1 MTSKRRSSVLAGA
14 ISAIDPDS
22 LAAEAGLQPGD
33 QVLAVNGQP
42 IRDPVDYRFQT
53 TDDIVE
59 LEVVRQGEVGL
70 VEFEKPIDEPI
81 GIEFEDDA
89 FDGTRICNNKCFFC
103 FLKGLPK
110 GLRKPL
116 YIKDDDYRLSFL
128 HGNFVTLT
136 NLSDD
141 DWVRL
146 EEQRLSPMHVSV
158 HATDLNLRRQLLG
171 NRTAPDILDQLRRL
185 ADMRIEAHTQV
196 VLCPGVND
204 GDALDQTVGDLLRQD
219 NVTSIGVVPVGSSLE
234 GEQRIGDDGMRA
246 HSPAEARRV
255 VKQLRRWQRAARAER
270 GQSVVFPSDEFYLT
284 ADAQIPSARRYD
296 GFPQWENGIG
306 MTRTL
311 VDDWRKTKRRIQEGR
326 LDVSETSALIACGT
340 LIAPTMQAL
349 CDEAAELTG
358 VDFTIVPITNTLFG
372 SRVNVSGLIPGRDYL
387 SALSKRDLPER
398 IFLPRASL
406 DYFGAKFLDDL
417 TPDQLES
424 QLNRPISFVYTLS
437 ELLQSITEGVDSSE
451 SARRQPQPNQRS
463 NGRSWTTPVAG

>member
-1 MTSKRRSSVLAGA
+1 MTRKRRSTVPVGA

-22 LAAEAGLQPGD
+22 LAAEAGLRPGD
-33 QVLAVNGQP
+33 QVLSVNGQP

-59 LEVVRQGEVGL
+59 LEVIHQGEVGL
-70 VEFEKPIDEPI
+70 VEFEKPIDEPL

-171 NRTAPDILDQLRRL
+171 NRNAPDILEQLRRL

-234 GEQRIGDDGMRA
+234 GEQRIGDAGMRA
-246 HSPAEARRV
+246 HSRTEARRV
-255 VKQLRRWQRAARAER
+255 VKQLRRWQRQARADR

-284 ADAQIPSARRYD
+284 ADTQIPSARRYD

-311 VDDWRKTKRRIQEGR
+311 VDDWRKTKRKIQQGR
-326 LDVSETSALIACGT
+326 LHVPPTSAVIACGT
-340 LIAPTMQAL
+340 LIAPTLRAL
-349 CDEAAELTG
+349 CDEATELTG
-358 VDFTIVPITNTLFG
+358 VELTVVPITNTLFG
-372 SRVNVSGLIPGRDYL
+372 ARVNVSGLIPGRDYI
-387 SALSKRDLPER
+387 SALSELDLPDR
-398 IFLPRASL
+398 VFLPRASL

-417 TPDQLES
+417 TPEQLES
-424 QLNRPISFVYTLS
+424 QLKRPVSFVYTLS
-437 ELLQSITEGVDSSE
+437 ELLQSVAEGVDSRNSG
-451 SARRQPQPNQRS
+451 SRQPQPNQRS

>member
-1 MTSKRRSSVLAGA
+1 MTRKRRSTVPVGA

-22 LAAEAGLQPGD
+22 LAAEAGLRPGD
-33 QVLAVNGQP
+33 QVLSVNGQA

-59 LEVVRQGEVGL
+59 LEVIHQGEAGL
-70 VEFEKPIDEPI
+70 VEFEKPIDEPL

-158 HATDLNLRRQLLG
+158 HATDLNLRRRLLG
-171 NRTAPDILDQLRRL
+171 NRNAPDIIEQLRRL

-234 GEQRIGDDGMRA
+234 GEQRIGDDGMRT

-255 VKQLRRWQRAARAER
+255 VKQLRRWQREARADR

-311 VDDWRKTKRRIQEGR
+311 VDDWRKTKRKIQRGR
-326 LDVSETSALIACGT
+326 LHVPPTSAVIACGT
-340 LIAPTMQAL
+340 LIAPTLRAL

-358 VDFTIVPITNTLFG
+358 VELTVVPITNTLFG
-372 SRVNVSGLIPGRDYL
+372 ARVNVSGLIPGRDYI
-387 SALSKRDLPER
+387 SALSELDLADR
-398 IFLPRASL
+398 VFLPRASL

-417 TPDQLES
+417 TPEQLES
-424 QLNRPISFVYTLS
+424 QLNRPVSFVYTLS
-437 ELLQSITEGVDSSE
+437 ELLQSVAEGVDSRNSG
-451 SARRQPQPNQRS
+451 SRQPQPNQRS